1 MITQEMIAQLKGK
14 VENDTKKE
22 FTVPELI
29 DEIVSRY
36 HAKELTM
43 IREIREEMDAYETD
57 HNTSSGLFKKTQVMD
72 ARIQD
77 IFQEFY
83 ALSSE
88 LKHHFE
94 KEEREVFPL
103 MVASYDMVEG
113 ASDRSDR
120 GAGMD
125 SQEENRGGKLFL
137 QREFQGHDP
146 ALLREIQRLEK
157 EHGQTEEHIQEIIRL
172 SDHYGYKARDVRLAS
187 IYQKMQICF
196 ADLSEHRERE
206 EMELSERDW

>member
-14 VENDTKKE
+14 MENDTKKE

-57 HNTSSGLFKKTQVMD
+57 RNTSSGLFKKTQVMD

-94 KEEREVFPL
+94 KEEGEVFPL
-103 MVASYDMVEG
+103 MVASYDMIEG
-113 ASDRSDR
+113 TSDRSDR

-125 SQEENRGGKLFL
+125 SQEENRGGKLSL

-172 SDHYGYKARDVRLAS
+172 SDHYGYQAQLS
-187 IYQKMQICF
+187 QNPMQQNEGY
-196 ADLSEHRERE
+196 L
-206 EMELSERDW
+206 